1 MCRSS
6 CAASARGTL
15 HVPSYS
21 VGVKR
26 KLGKLLSI
34 VLCGETVIYVL
45 RPVYFVT
52 MGGALLLAFVWL
64 IRFLLAIA

>member
-1 MCRSS
+1 M
-6 CAASARGTL
+6 
-15 HVPSYS
+15 
-21 VGVKR
+21 
-26 KLGKLLSI
+26 
-34 VLCGETVIYVL
+34 IYVL